1 MVRILG
7 NSYERLK
14 INDLHDTIYYK
25 QQKVYTDQEFE
36 GSQDLQREV
45 RKGNITVL
53 ERFVNARSN
62 ESSSAQIAIDDI
74 RRAVREELSGNN
86 REPLS
91 NSNASNDISALIPL
105 LINSI
110 KQEVSSVLS
119 DRVIQGGPA
128 PEYQRKQASD
138 FIDES
143 YIPTIST
150 QGMVSNINTE
160 AKEVSGDNVN
170 SNLEALKALK
180 GLKKKNDK
188 IG

>member
-1 MVRILG
+1 MVRVLG

-14 INDLHDTIYYK
+14 INDLQDTIYYK
-25 QQKVYTDQEFE
+25 QQKVYTDQEYE

-45 RKGNITVL
+45 KKGTITVL
-53 ERFVNARSN
+53 ERFVNSRNTEA
-62 ESSSAQIAIDDI
+62 SSAQIAIEDI
-74 RRAVREELSGNN
+74 KRAVREELSGNS
-86 REPLS
+86 RDSEPKS
-91 NSNASNDISALIPL
+91 NNSSSINDLLPL
-105 LINSI
+105 LLNSI
-110 KQEVSSVLS
+110 KQEVSSILS
-119 DRVIQGGPA
+119 DRVIQGVPA

-143 YIPTIST
+143 YVPTVST
-150 QGMVSNINTE
+150 QGMVSNIKTE
-160 AKEVSGDNVN
+160 AREVSGDNVN